1 MSILS
6 NTKNILFSTIIL
18 EVEIMYENIVV
29 NIMVKNVKDTIKFYE
44 EMLGFQKALSV
55 PEEGEVFNFAI
66 LSKDKISIM
75 IQEQENLLEEYPSLK
90 TGDIIPTFTL
100 FITVDDVEK
109 LYNELKG
116 KVEIAAELHKTF
128 YGRDEFAIFDNNGNI
143 LTIAC

>member
-128 YGRDEFAIFDNNGNI
+128 YGKDEFAIFDNNGNI
-143 LTIAC
+143 LTISY